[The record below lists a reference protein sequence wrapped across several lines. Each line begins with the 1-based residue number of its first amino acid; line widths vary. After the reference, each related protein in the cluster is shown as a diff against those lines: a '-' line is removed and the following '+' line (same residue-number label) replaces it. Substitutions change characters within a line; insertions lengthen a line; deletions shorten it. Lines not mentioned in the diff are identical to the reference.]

1 MKYLSMNRRIKKINY
16 NYHRD
21 IRLILSSF
29 KEKFLDKYYPG
40 NEKAESLFKRDLQR
54 LSANFSILFFF
65 QYSLFSKYWFH
76 KKIYQ
81 SIIFSG
87 DTDNIEEHIQRASLS
102 GTLLYLPNHQAHIDS
117 LIMSWIA
124 NYLRVPQPLFYAWNT
139 LARRRSAY
147 LMPMVNACLLDRQ
160 VMDERFQ
167 CPDPF
172 RNTREYRFGYTV
184 LIEEYLRFM
193 LARGVDTL
201 IYPEGGRSYSGAVGE
216 ARIKR
221 IFKDT
226 RKTQEN
232 LGHQRIISVVP
243 LSITYSLVPEAGKLI
258 ESFHSG
264 QIISPS
270 SLFHDLTDADNLY
283 RSFTPNYRTKT
294 DFPLVRAF
302 TEKRIPIF
310 CVMGKPISLWDDKK
324 ITLYECFEVVKK
336 NLKILPHHFFARLL
350 LNNPAGM
357 IAKLKTAGIASLLEP
372 ARSLRDSLQN
382 VTLDVAF
389 YDDQGLADIL
399 SIGME
404 FFRYGGWISAEAEIR
419 NGGVLEYYSNKIK

>member
-1 MKYLSMNRRIKKINY
+1 MNRRIKKINY
-16 NYHRD
+16 NRRRD
-21 IRLILSSF
+21 IELVFSNFR
-29 KEKFLDKYYPG
+29 EKFINKYYPED
-40 NEKAESLFKRDLQR
+40 EKAESFFNRDLRR

-81 SIIFSG
+81 SIVFSG
-87 DTDNIEEHIQRASLS
+87 ITNIEKLVQDASLN
-102 GTLLYLPNHQAHIDS
+102 GALLYLPNHQAHIDS
-117 LIMSWIA
+117 IIISWIA

-160 VMDERFQ
+160 VMDERFR

-172 RNTREYRFGYTV
+172 RNTRKYRFGYTV
-184 LIEEYLRFM
+184 LIDEYLRFM

-201 IYPEGGRSYSGAVGE
+201 IYPEGGRSYSGVVGE

-226 RKTQEN
+226 RKVQEN
-232 LGHQRIISVVP
+232 LGHQKVISVIP
-243 LSITYSLVPEAGKLI
+243 LSITYSLVPEAEKLI
-258 ESFHSG
+258 ESYHSG
-264 QIISPS
+264 KVIPPS

-283 RSFTPNYRTKT
+283 RSFTPTYKTKT
-294 DFPLVRAF
+294 DFPFIRAF

-310 CVMGKPISLWDDKK
+310 CVMDKPISLWEDKE
-324 ITLYECFEVVKK
+324 IDLHECFEVVKK
-336 NLKILPHHFFARLL
+336 NLRILPHHFFARLL
-350 LNNPAGM
+350 LNDPAGLSR
-357 IAKLKTAGIASLLEP
+357 KWKTGSLDGLLEP

-382 VTLDVAF
+382 VTLDEAF
-389 YDDQGLADIL
+389 YDDDGLADIL

-404 FFRYGGWISAEAEIR
+404 FFRYGGWISAEAEIK
-419 NGGVLEYYSNKIK
+419 NGGVLEYYANKIN